1 MSRKNKQVKGL
12 AGTLCQKLGRLLA
25 LSANPQSEPG
35 KPYLLENDGMLSLQ
49 FDALC
54 LQSEMNIEDP
64 DQLVFSYTRAMMSF
78 LLFEPSPRR
87 IAMIGLGGGSLA
99 KYCYRYLPQ
108 AEIAVV
114 EINPGVIALR
124 NEFAIPADDAR
135 FKVLLGDGAVFVKE
149 SSDLFDVLMVD
160 GFDTTGLPDALCSQQ
175 FYDDCFASLAD
186 NGIMVANLW
195 SNNGLH
201 GALASRI
208 ETSFAGR
215 IVMVNADDSPNQ
227 IVLAFKNAGLSMSP
241 ARIKQHVNALAQSH
255 PLNFQ
260 AKSKKLIAALA
271 AGAMNRA
278 ALE

>member
-1 MSRKNKQVKGL
+1 MSRKNKQAKSFS
-12 AGTLCQKLGRLLA
+12 GTLCQKLGQLLA

-99 KYCYRYLPQ
+99 KYCYRYLPR

-114 EINPGVIALR
+114 EINPDVIALR

-160 GFDTTGLPDALCSQQ
+160 GFDTSGLPDALCSQQ

-195 SNNGLH
+195 SSNGLH

-215 IVMVNADDSPNQ
+215 MVVVNADDTPSK
-227 IVLAFKNAGLSMSP
+227 IVLAFKSSELSLSP
-241 ARIKQHVNALAQSH
+241 ARIKQHVNELAQSH

-260 AKSKKLIAALA
+260 AKSKKLIASLA
-271 AGAMNRA
+271 ARDIHPA
-278 ALE
+278 